1 MSEGLHKIESKSGRA
16 VSYHLGYIVIIIKPE
31 AKSPSLLQAFFFAVF
46 VALQKLEKLLNF
58 WFFLYKMKYNAY
70 IARE

>member
-31 AKSPSLLQAFFFAVF
+31 AKSPSLLQAFFCGFSCASKIGKAV
-46 VALQKLEKLLNF
+46 ELLV
-58 WFFLYKMKYNAY
+58 FL
-70 IARE
+70 I